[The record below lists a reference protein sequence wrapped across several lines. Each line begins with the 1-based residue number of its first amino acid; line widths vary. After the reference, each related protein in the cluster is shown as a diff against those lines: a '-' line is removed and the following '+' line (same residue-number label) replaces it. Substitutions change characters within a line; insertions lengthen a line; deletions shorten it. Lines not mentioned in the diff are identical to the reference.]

1 MIPPLNSDNHVKM
14 LIWQSKHAF
23 IMHGGNLDI
32 FQHSVYDTSAFT
44 RAKKCSAHRCRRNHM
59 LLSVVRFV
67 NKKLFIKI
75 RAVLW

>member
-44 RAKKCSAHRCRRNHM
+44 RAKKMQCTQMQKESH
-59 LLSVVRFV
+59 VVERGQIC
-67 NKKLFIKI
+67 K
-75 RAVLW
+75 